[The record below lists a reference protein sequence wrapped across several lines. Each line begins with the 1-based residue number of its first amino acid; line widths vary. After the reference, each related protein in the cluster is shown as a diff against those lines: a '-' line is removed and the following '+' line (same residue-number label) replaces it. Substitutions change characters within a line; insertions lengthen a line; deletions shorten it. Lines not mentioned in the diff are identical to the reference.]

1 MSKFQ
6 FGSIM
11 PQSRPVA
18 FQYKPLGLESFAA
31 PLAAKQK
38 AFDATYDAV
47 DKAKFD
53 IKGINAEDNR
63 RAAELSKELEG
74 YKNTLLTKLDESGN
88 YREIA
93 RRLRGLNRT
102 YNEDPEIMGIRQ
114 TRKATEKAIKKEKK
128 RVDKGEITQKDFD
141 EWQAYTLGN
150 YSGYNYDRE
159 TGAHNSID
167 LSPRGE
173 NLEKEIFE
181 LADKLTKAAPKQKSE
196 DYVSAIQSGL
206 INAGYGELGE
216 DKLLKITK
224 VWKDKN
230 QVQREVLDFMR
241 QSERFTDYI
250 DEDAKYEF
258 YSNVQKNPNFINAGV
273 DSLETLY
280 DESIGQLDQVI
291 NSNQDPSIINKAKE
305 EKANLEKAK
314 SAFLEN
320 KELAANQGY
329 YYGFAENAYKQHAQ
343 ATYLNDLIGASS
355 DIYDLLETGMNIK
368 GLGDG
373 SSGSAKEEL
382 ENIDKFKVIT
392 HALTDKKT
400 TTPWIPGSAVSA
412 TSSQEEFSK
421 GGAEGQEE
429 LYNDFKTVLKG
440 NISKAEDDL
449 MEKWKSE
456 YGDPHGLDKQIK
468 ELRDNLGTY
477 PEQSQLDKL
486 KELEDKR
493 RLANISGMD
502 QNDFSIVEGLYR
514 DAQNAHSL
522 YYAADTKWNGLIKTK
537 EAELA
542 KILSDNPD
550 ISTLSLEEQKK
561 INSDITSLRSEI
573 NLVKRN
579 KQNTFGEMNLMIN
592 EEMQKEGNEWMQKAF
607 DKGGY
612 DEVYK
617 QAYEISLSNLENFQY
632 TPKWLKE
639 GGVYEYSPSKE
650 EIDAEVQKFL
660 KNPNV
665 GPPEGIPYETWLGQ
679 VRYNKTADLIKNH
692 KETQAKNAA
701 LLERSPDYN
710 AKMIGV
716 KDKIIE
722 AAMIQDE
729 YGDNMLP
736 TIENGGII
744 KDEKTGRLMFKD
756 PKLKEF
762 EYTLAHESY
771 SNAIPDVIDAW
782 NKKRMIG
789 ESAIATTLRVNKG
802 SNAITDNLLQED
814 IDAIKEFGSGNPG
827 SARQVSF
834 DAGTGKVKNI
844 NYSLYNDAWNINLY
858 NANPVLVG
866 VSMQDGHQHKIYMY
880 NRKSSVGKGAIESI
894 IAKNKYGGDTSENRD
909 KVTDQDIAD
918 YETQNPSQLYLSLE
932 GNSGDFVEAA
942 AKNLADLGTKAINA
956 NDDYA
961 LRVMLDSYAA
971 VDIVSNNERRQDYG
985 EKSTTLIRALEQKD
999 PNMFVQEEPAVL
1011 NYLADGTAEGYSVR
1025 YRYDPNRDQMVADV
1039 SLLRFDKNG
1048 NIIQNEDGSQSTPV
1062 TTHILSSI
1070 NSQALRGIDI
1080 LYGVGDKRDRVNN
1093 IVNNRPFVPA
1103 FVNRNLANKLYNN

>member
-38 AFDATYDAV
+38 AFDTTYDAV

-74 YKNTLLTKLDESGN
+74 YKSTLLTKLDESGN

-102 YNEDPEIMGIRQ
+102 YNEDPEITGIRQ
-114 TRKATEKAIKKEKK
+114 TREATKKAIKKEKK

-181 LADKLTKAAPKQKSE
+181 LTDKLTKAAPKQKAE

-258 YSNVQKNPNFINAGV
+258 YSNTQKNSNFINTGV
-273 DSLETLY
+273 DNLETLY

-291 NSNQDPSIINKAKE
+291 NSNQDRSVIDKAKE

-314 SAFLEN
+314 NAFLEN
-320 KELAANQGY
+320 KELAANQGN
-329 YYGFAENAYKQHAQ
+329 YYGFAENAYKQYAQ

-355 DIYDLLETGMNIK
+355 DIYNLTETGMNIK
-368 GLGDG
+368 ELGDG
-373 SSGSAKEEL
+373 SSGNAKKEL
-382 ENIDKFKVIT
+382 EDIDKFKVIT

-400 TTPWIPGSAVSA
+400 TTPWIPGSGVSA
-412 TSSQEEFSK
+412 TSYQEEFNK
-421 GGAEGQEE
+421 PHHGDQGE
-429 LYNDFKTVLKG
+429 LYKDFKTVLKG
-440 NISKAEDDL
+440 DISKAEDNVIKKWENLESSKVTSDFNTTDRGMYPVDGFGNPITL
-449 MEKWKSE
+449 DQFVNNVEKENNAS
-456 YGDPHGLDKQIK
+456 IISK
-468 ELRDNLGTY
+468 E
-477 PEQSQLDKL
+477 QLEEVKD
-486 KELEDKR
+486 
-493 RLANISGMD
+493 
-502 QNDFSIVEGLYR
+502 LYR
-514 DAQNAHSL
+514 DTQNAHSL
-522 YYAADTKWNGLIKTK
+522 DYAANTKWNGIIKTK
-537 EAELA
+537 EAAIA

-550 ISTLSLEEQKK
+550 ISTLSPEEQRKV
-561 INSDITSLRSEI
+561 NSDITGLRTEV
-573 NLVKRN
+573 NLAKRN
-579 KQNTFGEMNLMIN
+579 KENTFGEINLMIN

-612 DEVYK
+612 DEIYK
-617 QAYEISLSNLENFQY
+617 QSYERSLSNLENW
-632 TPKWLKE
+632 TPHLQLSLDMLSTDSLKA
-639 GGVYEYSPSKE
+639 S
-650 EIDAEVQKFL
+650 
-660 KNPNV
+660 
-665 GPPEGIPYETWLGQ
+665 
-679 VRYNKTADLIKNH
+679 DLIK
-692 KETQAKNAA
+692 
-701 LLERSPDYN
+701 EREQKIKTLVEQRSLPDEIPHWDSESGIPGVGQYDIVADLTRLGVGN
-710 AKMIGV
+710 AKDSSATYNVGLINNNNVGKMQE
-716 KDKIIE
+716 IIMMPNGE
-722 AAMIQDE
+722 
-729 YGDNMLP
+729 LP
-736 TIENGGII
+736 TLQNGGIVT
-744 KDEKTGRLMFKD
+744 DETTGKLIFKD
-756 PKLKEF
+756 PSLKEF
-762 EYTLAHESY
+762 ENVISQEAV
-771 SNAIPDVIDAW
+771 SNVVPNIIDKW
-782 NKKRMIG
+782 NEKRMIG

-814 IDAIKEFGSGNPG
+814 IDAIKEFGSGNSG

-834 DAGTGKVKNI
+834 DAGTGKVKNV
-844 NYSLYNDAWNINLY
+844 NSTLYDDAWSIDSY

-866 VSMQDGHQHKIYMY
+866 VSMQDGSQHKIYMY
-880 NRKSSVGKGAIESI
+880 NRKDSIGEGTIEAI
-894 IAKNKYGGDTSENRD
+894 IAKNKYGGNTVDNRGLVTAED
-909 KVTDQDIAD
+909 KAE

-932 GNSGDFVEAA
+932 GNSGDFVQAA

-1025 YRYDPNRDQMVADV
+1025 YRYDANRDKMVADV
-1039 SLLRFDKNG
+1039 SLLNFDKSG
-1048 NIIQNEDGSQSTPV
+1048 NIIQNQDGSISTPV
-1062 TTHILSSI
+1062 TTHILSSL